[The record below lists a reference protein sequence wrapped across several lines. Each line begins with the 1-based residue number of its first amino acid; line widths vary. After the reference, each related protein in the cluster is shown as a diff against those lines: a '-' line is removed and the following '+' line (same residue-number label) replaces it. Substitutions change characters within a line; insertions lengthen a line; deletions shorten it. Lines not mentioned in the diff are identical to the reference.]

1 MPAIFNHE
9 SSLFDND
16 FEDHRS
22 CFIEELNWLE
32 NLFTQIEFGNLSAK
46 APTNQVKNIIQQS
59 FIDHGWKNH
68 ILVDQRLPDELSL
81 ANFIVDF
88 QKIFPSSSCDLKHQI
103 VLELAFDNRQ
113 SIGTN
118 FLKVDFANRMFK
130 TSPDRVSV
138 SVLAVLK
145 NSAKILGRWDGSAG
159 TFDEYSL
166 ASRRVYGD
174 VINTTVLLLA
184 LS

>member
-1 MPAIFNHE
+1 MSASINHE
-9 SSLFDND
+9 SSKFDTD
-16 FEDHRS
+16 FEEHSS
-22 CFIEELNWLE
+22 CFLPELNWLE
-32 NLFTQIEFGNLSAK
+32 GLFSQIEFGDLNAK
-46 APTNQVKNIIQQS
+46 APTNQVKNFVMQT
-59 FIDHGWKNH
+59 FLDHGWKSH
-68 ILVDQRLPDELSL
+68 VLTDQRLPDELSL
-81 ANFIVDF
+81 ANYIVDF
-88 QKIFPSSSCDLKHQI
+88 QKIFSHSGCDHKHQI

-130 TSPDRVSV
+130 TSQERVSV

-145 NSAKILGRWDGSAG
+145 HSAKILGRWDGSSG

-166 ASRRVYGD
+166 ASRRVYSD
-174 VINTTVLLLA
+174 VIKTTVLLLA